1 MNPYNL
7 SPTVGSWF
15 LTDSNCAQYCRKLS
29 PTKYEFTQIVW
40 LDTTEDTDKTYCVT
54 QSVKDVSDMTLD
66 EISGHI
72 SSYYQTLAKMVESY
86 GGIHDTG
93 KNALTVADYCQLI
106 AECAFEN
113 ESDDNSISDI
123 MTWYDCAKFQH
134 RYMLTHNEEDV
145 L

>member
-1 MNPYNL
+1 MNVYGLPSN
-7 SPTVGSWF
+7 VGSWF
-15 LTDSNCAQYCRKLS
+15 LTDSDCAQYCRKRS
-29 PTKYEFTQIVW
+29 PTRYEFTQIVW

-54 QSVKDVSDMTLD
+54 RSVEDVGDMTLD

-72 SSYYQTLAKMVESY
+72 SSYYQTLSKMVESY

-113 ESDDNSISDI
+113 EVGDNSISEI
-123 MTWYDCAKFQH
+123 MDWNNCVEFQ
-134 RYMLTHNEEDV
+134 RGNMLSQ
-145 L
+145 

>member
-1 MNPYNL
+1 MNVHDLPSN
-7 SPTVGSWF
+7 VGSWF
-15 LTDSNCAQYCRKLS
+15 LTDSDCAQYCRKLS
-29 PTKYEFTQIVW
+29 PTRYEFTQIVW

-54 QSVKDVSDMTLD
+54 QSDEDIGDMTLD

-72 SSYYQTLAKMVESY
+72 SSYYQTLSKMVESY

-113 ESDDNSISDI
+113 EVGNNSISEVMD
-123 MTWYDCAKFQH
+123 WNHCVDFQ
-134 RYMLTHNEEDV
+134 RGYMLSQ
-145 L
+145 

>member
-1 MNPYNL
+1 MNVHDLPSN
-7 SPTVGSWF
+7 VGSWF
-15 LTDSNCAQYCRKLS
+15 LTDPDCAQYCRKLS
-29 PTKYEFTQIVW
+29 PTRYEFIQIVW

-54 QSVKDVSDMTLD
+54 QSVEDVGDMTLD

-72 SSYYQTLAKMVESY
+72 SSYYQTLSKMVKSY

-113 ESDDNSISDI
+113 EVGNNSISEVMD
-123 MTWYDCAKFQH
+123 WDCCVEFQ
-134 RYMLTHNEEDV
+134 RGYMLPQ
-145 L
+145 

>member
-1 MNPYNL
+1 MNVYGLPSN
-7 SPTVGSWF
+7 VGSWF
-15 LTDSNCAQYCRKLS
+15 LTDSDCAKYCRKLS
-29 PTKYEFTQIVW
+29 PTRYEFTKIVW

-54 QSVKDVSDMTLD
+54 RSVEDVGDMTLD

-72 SSYYQTLAKMVESY
+72 SSYYKTLFGMVESH

-113 ESDDNSISDI
+113 EVGNNSISEVMD
-123 MTWYDCAKFQH
+123 WDHCVEFQ
-134 RYMLTHNEEDV
+134 RSNMLSQ
-145 L
+145 

>member
-1 MNPYNL
+1 MNVYGLPSN
-7 SPTVGSWF
+7 VGSWF
-15 LTDSNCAQYCRKLS
+15 LTDSDCAQYCRKLS
-29 PTKYEFTQIVW
+29 PTRYEFTQIVW

-54 QSVKDVSDMTLD
+54 QSVEDVGDMTLD

-72 SSYYQTLAKMVESY
+72 SSYYQTLSKMVESY

-113 ESDDNSISDI
+113 EVGNNSISEVMD
-123 MTWYDCAKFQH
+123 WNHCVDFQ
-134 RYMLTHNEEDV
+134 RGYMLSQ
-145 L
+145 

>member
-1 MNPYNL
+1 MNVYDLPGN
-7 SPTVGSWF
+7 VGSWF
-15 LTDSNCAQYCRKLS
+15 LTDSDCAQYCRKLS
-29 PTKYEFTQIVW
+29 PTMYEFTQIVW

-54 QSVKDVSDMTLD
+54 QSVEDVGDMTLD

-72 SSYYQTLAKMVESY
+72 SSYYKTLFGMVESY

-113 ESDDNSISDI
+113 EVGNNSISEI
-123 MTWYDCAKFQH
+123 MDWNRCVDFQ
-134 RYMLTHNEEDV
+134 RGYMLSQ
-145 L
+145 

>member
-1 MNPYNL
+1 MNVYGLPSN
-7 SPTVGSWF
+7 VGSWF
-15 LTDSNCAQYCRKLS
+15 LTDSDCAQYCRKLS
-29 PTKYEFTQIVW
+29 PTRYEFTQIVW

-54 QSVKDVSDMTLD
+54 RSVEDVGDMTLD

-72 SSYYQTLAKMVESY
+72 SSYYQTLSKMVESY

-113 ESDDNSISDI
+113 EVGDNSISEI
-123 MTWYDCAKFQH
+123 MDWNHCVEFQ
-134 RYMLTHNEEDV
+134 RGNMLSQ
-145 L
+145 

>member
-1 MNPYNL
+1 MNVHDLPSN
-7 SPTVGSWF
+7 VGSWF
-15 LTDSNCAQYCRKLS
+15 LTDPDCAQYCRKLS
-29 PTKYEFTQIVW
+29 PTRYEFIQIVW

-54 QSVKDVSDMTLD
+54 QSVEDVGDMTLD

-72 SSYYQTLAKMVESY
+72 SSYYQTLSKMVESY

-113 ESDDNSISDI
+113 EVGDNSISEVMD
-123 MTWYDCAKFQH
+123 WDCCVEFQ
-134 RYMLTHNEEDV
+134 RGYMLPQ
-145 L
+145 

>member
-1 MNPYNL
+1 MNVYELPSN
-7 SPTVGSWF
+7 VGSWF
-15 LTDSNCAQYCRKLS
+15 LTDSDCAQYCRKLS
-29 PTKYEFTQIVW
+29 PTRYEFTQIVW

-54 QSVKDVSDMTLD
+54 QSVEDVGDMTLD

-72 SSYYQTLAKMVESY
+72 SSYYQTLSKMVESY

-113 ESDDNSISDI
+113 EVGDNSISEVMD
-123 MTWYDCAKFQH
+123 WNNCVEFQH
-134 RYMLTHNEEDV
+134 GYMLSQ
-145 L
+145 

>member
-1 MNPYNL
+1 MNVYDLPSN
-7 SPTVGSWF
+7 VGSWF
-15 LTDSNCAQYCRKLS
+15 LTGPDRAQYCRKLS
-29 PTKYEFTQIVW
+29 PTRYEFTQIVW

-54 QSVKDVSDMTLD
+54 QSVEDVGDMTLD

-72 SSYYQTLAKMVESY
+72 SSYYKTLFGMVESY

-113 ESDDNSISDI
+113 EVGDNSISEVMD
-123 MTWYDCAKFQH
+123 WNRCVEFQ
-134 RYMLTHNEEDV
+134 RGYMLSQ
-145 L
+145 

>member
-1 MNPYNL
+1 MNVHDLPGN
-7 SPTVGSWF
+7 VGSWF
-15 LTDSNCAQYCRKLS
+15 LTDPDCAQYCRKLS
-29 PTKYEFTQIVW
+29 PTRYEFTQIVW

-54 QSVKDVSDMTLD
+54 QSVEDVGDMTLD

-72 SSYYQTLAKMVESY
+72 SSYYQTLSKMVESY

-113 ESDDNSISDI
+113 EIGNNSISEAMD
-123 MTWYDCAKFQH
+123 WDRCVDFQ
-134 RYMLTHNEEDV
+134 RGYMLSQ
-145 L
+145 

>member
-1 MNPYNL
+1 MNVYGLPSN
-7 SPTVGSWF
+7 VGSWF
-15 LTDSNCAQYCRKLS
+15 LTDSDCAQYCRKLS
-29 PTKYEFTQIVW
+29 PTRYEFTQIVW

-54 QSVKDVSDMTLD
+54 QSVEDIGDMTLD

-72 SSYYQTLAKMVESY
+72 SSYYQTLSKMVESY

-113 ESDDNSISDI
+113 EVGDNSISEVMD
-123 MTWYDCAKFQH
+123 WNHCVDFQ
-134 RYMLTHNEEDV
+134 RGNMLSQ
-145 L
+145 